1 MAWITVQVAQNG
13 NDSRFYRM
21 AFGGMTVFDSI
32 GAGPE
37 VGNSAVAIFRHEVS
51 PGPLHR
57 VGIQTL
63 DSPAGGGAVA
73 FRIRGGL
80 QA

>member
-1 MAWITVQVAQNG
+1 MAWITVQIAQSENT
-13 NDSRFYRM
+13 SRHYRM
-21 AFGGMTVFDSI
+21 TAFSGMTVFDSV

-37 VGNSAVAIFRHEVS
+37 VGSAAIKIFNHEVS
-51 PGPLHR
+51 AGPSHR

-63 DSPAGGGAVA
+63 GSGAVT

-80 QA
+80 QV